1 MEDWKEHP
9 EVRYREGYEE
19 GAWAL
24 FNELR
29 ESLPLE
35 TTQSILDWLTKELE
49 PWRMKAQR
57 RVAAHRILQKTLPPR
72 CNLNQDVSEPNFERN
87 SV

>member
-1 MEDWKEHP
+1 MVNWKEHP
-9 EVRYREGYEE
+9 EVRYRERYEK

-29 ESLPLE
+29 EGLPLE
-35 TTQSILDWLTKELE
+35 TTLSIHDWLTKELE
-49 PWRMKAQR
+49 PWRKKAQHGAAAD
-57 RVAAHRILQKTLPPR
+57 RVLEKTFPPR
-72 CNLNQDVSEPNFERN
+72 CNLNYDTIGFREKF